1 MIDMV
6 KNILNKE
13 VEDLIMA
20 QIVNISHSMEIS
32 EMQMIYSKNFL
43 EEKILLQIFLMMMM
57 ISLETVV
64 SDILVE
70 ECKWDMDLE
79 EWVDSVKWIN
89 NKKNTQPKIHSQ
101 ISAWWEEDLM
111 MMMIFLEMEVLEVDS
126 EEVQDFNHF
135 KQVVL
140 VAWEE
145 EWENLLANKQL
156 LKMDVKKL

>member
-32 EMQMIYSKNFL
+32 EMQTIYSKNFL

-57 ISLETVV
+57 ISLETEV
-64 SDILVE
+64 SDILGE

-79 EWVDSVKWIN
+79 EWVDSVK
-89 NKKNTQPKIHSQ
+89 
-101 ISAWWEEDLM
+101 
-111 MMMIFLEMEVLEVDS
+111 
-126 EEVQDFNHF
+126 
-135 KQVVL
+135 
-140 VAWEE
+140 
-145 EWENLLANKQL
+145 
-156 LKMDVKKL
+156 

>member
-1 MIDMV
+1 VIQIKDKIMIDMV

-79 EWVDSVKWIN
+79 EWVDSVK
-89 NKKNTQPKIHSQ
+89 
-101 ISAWWEEDLM
+101 
-111 MMMIFLEMEVLEVDS
+111 
-126 EEVQDFNHF
+126 
-135 KQVVL
+135 
-140 VAWEE
+140 
-145 EWENLLANKQL
+145 
-156 LKMDVKKL
+156 

>member
-57 ISLETVV
+57 ISLETEV
-64 SDILVE
+64 SDILGE

-79 EWVDSVKWIN
+79 EWVDSVK
-89 NKKNTQPKIHSQ
+89 
-101 ISAWWEEDLM
+101 
-111 MMMIFLEMEVLEVDS
+111 
-126 EEVQDFNHF
+126 
-135 KQVVL
+135 
-140 VAWEE
+140 
-145 EWENLLANKQL
+145 
-156 LKMDVKKL
+156 

>member
-1 MIDMV
+1 
-6 KNILNKE
+6 
-13 VEDLIMA
+13 
-20 QIVNISHSMEIS
+20 
-32 EMQMIYSKNFL
+32 
-43 EEKILLQIFLMMMM
+43 
-57 ISLETVV
+57 
-64 SDILVE
+64 
-70 ECKWDMDLE
+70 
-79 EWVDSVKWIN
+79 
-89 NKKNTQPKIHSQ
+89 
-101 ISAWWEEDLM
+101 M

>member
-1 MIDMV
+1 VIQIKDKIMIDMV

-57 ISLETVV
+57 ISLETEV
-64 SDILVE
+64 SDILGE

-79 EWVDSVKWIN
+79 EWVDSVK
-89 NKKNTQPKIHSQ
+89 
-101 ISAWWEEDLM
+101 
-111 MMMIFLEMEVLEVDS
+111 
-126 EEVQDFNHF
+126 
-135 KQVVL
+135 
-140 VAWEE
+140 
-145 EWENLLANKQL
+145 
-156 LKMDVKKL
+156 

>member
-79 EWVDSVKWIN
+79 EWVDSVK
-89 NKKNTQPKIHSQ
+89 
-101 ISAWWEEDLM
+101 
-111 MMMIFLEMEVLEVDS
+111 
-126 EEVQDFNHF
+126 
-135 KQVVL
+135 
-140 VAWEE
+140 
-145 EWENLLANKQL
+145 
-156 LKMDVKKL
+156 